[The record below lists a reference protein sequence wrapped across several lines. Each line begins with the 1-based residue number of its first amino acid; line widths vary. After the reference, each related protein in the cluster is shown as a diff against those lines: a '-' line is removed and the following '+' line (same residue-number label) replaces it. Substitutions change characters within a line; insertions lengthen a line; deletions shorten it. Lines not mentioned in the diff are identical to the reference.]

1 MKRMENKVVLV
12 TGATSGIGAATAIL
26 LAQEGAKVVVSG
38 RRESE
43 GQAIVK
49 TITDAGGTATFVRA
63 DVSQEADVKN
73 LVAQTLTTYGR
84 LDGAF
89 NNAGVAGTFGTTSES
104 DDATWEHTIGI
115 NLKGAW
121 LSLKHQIPAII
132 ASGGGTVVI
141 NSSVVGTVGVANA
154 AIYSASKGGVD
165 ALARSVAM
173 EVAAQGVRVNV
184 VSPGPIATDAQVRVF
199 GSAENAEG
207 YYAPQVPLGRTGKPV
222 EVAEAVLFLLSP
234 ASGFITGQVLN
245 VDGGYTAK

>member
-1 MKRMENKVVLV
+1 MGRMDNKVILV

-26 LAQEGAKVVVSG
+26 LAREGAKVVVSG

-43 GQAIVK
+43 GQAVVK

-63 DVSQEADVKN
+63 DVSQEADVKA
-73 LVAQTLTTYGR
+73 LVAQTVASYGR

-89 NNAGVAGTFGTTSES
+89 NNAGVEGTFGATHES
-104 DDATWEHTIGI
+104 DEETWDHTINI

-121 LSLKHQIPAII
+121 LSLKHQIPAIL
-132 ASGGGTVVI
+132 AAGGGSVVL
-141 NSSVVGTVGVANA
+141 NGSVVGSVGMATA
-154 AIYSASKGGVD
+154 AIYSASKGGVE

-173 EVAAQGVRVNV
+173 EVAGQNVRVNV
-184 VSPGPIATDAQVRVF
+184 VSPGPIATDMTDRLF
-199 GSAENAEG
+199 GSAENASG
-207 YYAPQVPLGRTGKPV
+207 FFAPQVPLGRVGTAN

-234 ASGFITGQVLN
+234 ASGFVTGQVLQ